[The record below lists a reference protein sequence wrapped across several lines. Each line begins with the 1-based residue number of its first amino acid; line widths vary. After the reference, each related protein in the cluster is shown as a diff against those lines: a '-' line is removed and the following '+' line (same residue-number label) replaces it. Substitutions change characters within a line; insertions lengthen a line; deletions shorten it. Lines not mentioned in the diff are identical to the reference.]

1 MAKALFITTAD
12 LKKFTAVNGNLDP
25 DKFTQ
30 FILVAQ
36 DTHIQNFLGSDLYE
50 KIEADIIAGTL
61 TGNYAT
67 LVSDYLK
74 PMLIQYALLEYL
86 PFAAYTVGNKGV
98 FKHTSEA
105 SEGVSKTEIDYLVE
119 KTRDI
124 AEHYTQRFIDYMC
137 NNSNLY
143 PEYNSNSNGD
153 MYPSTKNNF
162 SGWYI

>member
-12 LKKFTAVNGNLDP
+12 LKKFTVVNGNLDP

-86 PFAAYTVGNKGV
+86 PFAAYTVANKGV

-124 AEHYTQRFIDYMC
+124 AEHYTERFIQYIC
-137 NNSNLY
+137 NNSTLF
-143 PEYNSNSNGD
+143 PEYNTNSNGD
-153 MYPSTKNNF
+153 MHPSSKNNF

>member
-36 DTHIQNFLGSDLYE
+36 DTHIQNFIGTDLYE

-86 PFAAYTVGNKGV
+86 PFAAYTIASKGV

>member
-12 LKKFTAVNGNLDP
+12 LKKFTVVNGNLDP

-36 DTHIQNFLGSDLYE
+36 ETHIQNFLGSDLYE

-61 TGNYAT
+61 TGDYAT

-86 PFAAYTVGNKGV
+86 PFAAYTVANKGV

-124 AEHYTQRFIDYMC
+124 AEHYTERFIQYIC
-137 NNSNLY
+137 NNSTLF
-143 PEYNSNSNGD
+143 PEYNTNSNGD